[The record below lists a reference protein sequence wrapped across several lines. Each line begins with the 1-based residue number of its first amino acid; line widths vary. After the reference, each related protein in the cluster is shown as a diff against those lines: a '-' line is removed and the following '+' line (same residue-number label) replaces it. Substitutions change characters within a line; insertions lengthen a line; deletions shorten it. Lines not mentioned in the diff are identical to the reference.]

1 MGAPRNDQRLRS
13 LTKGISLSS
22 ECGGAAAP
30 HNSHFKTLR
39 SMPMCRSRTDTRES
53 SQQRLECVPLEV
65 APQGRGGAG
74 PSKKNTQSS
83 GNDGSAWVPQQRASR
98 CQHGVVGHCSRRIFS
113 TFPRHDFFA
122 PGWRKKLQFSSR
134 FGKPECRLGPAQRP
148 PSPARPAQNCFRTF
162 GPARGP
168 ASRL

>member
-1 MGAPRNDQRLRS
+1 MGATRNDQRLRS

-39 SMPMCRSRTDTRES
+39 SMPMWRSRTDTRES

-74 PSKKNTQSS
+74 PSKKTLRAAATADQPGCRSRGHRVANMGLWDTAHDESS
-83 GNDGSAWVPQQRASR
+83 APSPAM
-98 CQHGVVGHCSRRIFS
+98 
-113 TFPRHDFFA
+113 FFLHL
-122 PGWRKKLQFSSR
+122 GGEKKLQFSSR

-162 GPARGP
+162 GPARGL